1 MRGQSGEEDAPMTRR
16 WVIGLAAGSS
26 GCTLHAVLAELE
38 GVGLELRP
46 VQRFATQQPYAPELR
61 EHIRRVTAQPVD
73 VRAVGR
79 LHRLMGET
87 LAAAAR
93 AVADSAGV
101 PLARVLLIG
110 CPGLTVGHDPEG
122 RFPSALPL
130 GMASVL
136 AERTGV
142 TVVSDLSA
150 RDVAAGGQGTPM
162 TALPDYLLFRDPGQT
177 RLMLHLG
184 GMVRLVWLPAG
195 GKVSDIVGFEV
206 GPCGVLLD
214 ALIRHLTSNKEQYDS
229 GGRHAVQGKCVEVL
243 LDAWLAHPLLQRR
256 PPRGLPRHGFADE
269 FAKQAVEQARRAG
282 AGLHDL
288 LCTATHFVV
297 RTLADAV
304 LRYVPTR
311 PKIDQ
316 ILLTGGGV
324 RNGLLWRLLAA
335 HWGEV
340 PLLRT
345 DEAGIPA
352 EFRQALST
360 ALLAA
365 LTLDGVPGNVPA
377 ATGAA
382 GSRLLGSL
390 TPGASA
396 NWARCVQWMAQ
407 HTAIG

>member
-1 MRGQSGEEDAPMTRR
+1 MIRR

-26 GCTLHAVLAELE
+26 ACTLHAVLVELE
-38 GVGLELRP
+38 GLGLEIRP
-46 VQRFATQQPYAPELR
+46 VQHFAIQQAYASELR
-61 EHIRRVTAQPVD
+61 EQIRRIHAQPVE
-73 VRAVGR
+73 VRAVAR

-101 PLARVLLIG
+101 PLARVLLLG

-130 GMASVL
+130 GMAAVL

-142 TVVSDLSA
+142 TVVSDLAA
-150 RDVAAGGQGTPM
+150 RDVAAGGQGTPLS
-162 TALPDYLLFRDPGQT
+162 ALPDYLLFRQPHQT
-177 RLMLHLG
+177 RLLIHLG

-195 GKVSDIVGFEV
+195 GKVGDLVGFEV

-214 ALIRHLTSNKEQYDS
+214 ALIRQVTGNKEQFDS
-229 GGRHAVQGKCVEVL
+229 GGRHAVQGKCVDAL
-243 LDAWLAHPLLQRR
+243 LEKWLAHPLLQRR
-256 PPRGLPRHGFADE
+256 PPRCLPRQGFGEE
-269 FAKQAVEQARRAG
+269 FAKLALEQAQRLG
-282 AGLHDL
+282 ASLHDL
-288 LCTATHFVV
+288 LCTASHFVV

-304 LRYVPTR
+304 ARYVPGR
-311 PKIDQ
+311 PALDQ

-335 HWGEV
+335 QWANL
-340 PLLRT
+340 PLMRT
-345 DEAGIPA
+345 DEVGIPA

-365 LTLDGVPGNVPA
+365 LTLDGVPGNVPTV
-377 ATGAA
+377 TGAA

-390 TPGASA
+390 TPGSSA
-396 NWARCVQWMAQ
+396 NWSRCVQWLAQ
-407 HTAIG
+407 QVHAN

>member
-1 MRGQSGEEDAPMTRR
+1 MTRR

-26 GCTLHAVLAELE
+26 GCSLHTALVELE
-38 GVGLELRP
+38 GVGLEIRLL
-46 VQRFATQQPYAPELR
+46 QRFATQQPYAAELR
-61 EHIRRVTAQPVD
+61 DQIRRVTAQPVEA
-73 VRAVGR
+73 RAVGR
-79 LHRLMGET
+79 LHRLLGET
-87 LAAAAR
+87 LACAAR
-93 AVADSAGV
+93 TVADTAGI
-101 PLARVLLIG
+101 PLARVMLIG

-130 GMASVL
+130 GMAAVV

-150 RDVAAGGQGTPM
+150 RDVAAGGQGTPI
-162 TALPDYLLFRDPGQT
+162 TALPDYLLFRDSTHT
-177 RLMLHLG
+177 RLLVHLG

-195 GKVSDIVGFEV
+195 GKVGEIVGFEV

-214 ALIRHLTSNKEQYDS
+214 ALIRQLTGNKEQFDS
-229 GGRHAVQGKCVEVL
+229 GGRHAVQGKCVDAL

-256 PPRGLPRHGFADE
+256 PPRGLPRQGFGDE
-269 FAKQAVEQARRAG
+269 FAKQALEQARRLG
-282 AGLHDL
+282 ASLHDL
-288 LCTATHFVV
+288 LCTASHFVV

-304 LRYVPTR
+304 TRYVPTR
-311 PKIDQ
+311 PAIDQ
-316 ILLTGGGV
+316 MLLTGGGV

-335 HWGEV
+335 QWVHL

-345 DEAGIPA
+345 DEVGIPA
-352 EFRQALST
+352 EYRQALST

-365 LTLDGVPGNVPA
+365 LTLDGVPGNVPT

-396 NWARCVQWMAQ
+396 NWSRCVQWMAQ
-407 HTAIG
+407 HVHAG